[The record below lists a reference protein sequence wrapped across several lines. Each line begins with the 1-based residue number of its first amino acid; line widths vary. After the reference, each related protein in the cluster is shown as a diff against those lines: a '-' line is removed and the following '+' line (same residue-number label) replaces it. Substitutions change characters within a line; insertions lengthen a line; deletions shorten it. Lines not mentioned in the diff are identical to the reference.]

1 MAAGFFIVFW
11 GWFIIFVVYYMVII
25 ALEINCL

>member
-1 MAAGFFIVFW
+1 MAAGFFIVFL